1 MRILLVMALMWGA
14 GCKKTSCTET
24 ETSVTGAGARFDFRS
39 CSDDKERAV
48 ACELAGTQWTCTCTL
63 AGAKGKTF
71 QLPSNGMVG
80 TKLVTFESAVDH
92 CGW

>member
-1 MRILLVMALMWGA
+1 MRIVLAMALVLGA

-24 ETSVTGAGARFDFRS
+24 ETSVTAAGARFDFRA
-39 CSDDKERAV
+39 CSDDKDRSV
-48 ACELAGTQWTCTCTL
+48 SCELTGPQWSCTCAL

-80 TKLVTFESAVDH
+80 NNLVTFDSAKDS